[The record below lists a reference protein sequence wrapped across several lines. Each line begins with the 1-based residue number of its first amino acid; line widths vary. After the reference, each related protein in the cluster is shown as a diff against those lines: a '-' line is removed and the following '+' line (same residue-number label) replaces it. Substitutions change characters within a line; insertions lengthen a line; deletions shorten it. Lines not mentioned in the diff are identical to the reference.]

1 MTEPDGVN
9 KGLILFVVVSAALAG
24 TVQVGARADVKVA
37 FDKAYDFSHIK
48 TWGWSGE
55 RGQIKMAR
63 TQEDDPAFMQ
73 KLVEPIIVEEVT
85 KEANKKLKEA
95 PSAPDVTFTYY
106 LLLTVGQ
113 TSQTVGQFLPATLNW
128 GLPLFPPATQ
138 SLKILNA
145 GTLVLDASANGTVI
159 WRGAAQA
166 EIKPDT
172 SREKRESIVRDAVRD
187 MLRQF
192 PPKSK

>member
-1 MTEPDGVN
+1 MRTSF
-9 KGLILFVVVSAALAG
+9 LAVVLAMLALAPP
-24 TVQVGARADVKVA
+24 VAARVDVKVA

-48 TWGWSGE
+48 TWAWSPE
-55 RGQIKMAR
+55 FGQIKMAR
-63 TQEDDPAFMQ
+63 TQDDDVAFMK
-73 KLVEPIIVEEVT
+73 KLVEPMIIDAVAKEVG
-85 KEANKKLKEA
+85 KKLTESTA
-95 PSAPDVTFTYY
+95 SPDVTFTYY

-113 TSQTVGQFLPATLNW
+113 SAQTVGQFIPGTVNW

-145 GTLVLDASANGTVI
+145 GTLVLDASAKGTVI
-159 WRGAAQA
+159 WRGAANA

-172 SREKRESIVRDAVRD
+172 STEKKESLVRDAVRD

-192 PPKSK
+192 PPKKK